1 MTVPSTAR
9 TGLVPAGDAV
19 PLLGGPLGALLLA
32 GRDDT
37 AGGPA
42 FVVHDLAPRALGSPV
57 HTHTREDEWSYVLS
71 GAVGVEIGDTVSVAR
86 AGDLVLKPRGVPH
99 AFWNA
104 GDVPARLLE
113 IISPAGFENYFRDM
127 APLLTDV
134 EGNHER
140 IMQVAQRYDL
150 DIDFSTI
157 PILAERHHLRLG

>member
-1 MTVPSTAR
+1 MEQFVRHVLGPDEGQTVN
-9 TGLVPAGDAV
+9 
-19 PLLGGPLGALLLA
+19 LLA
-32 GRDDT
+32 LGVRFMIEGRRS
-37 AGGPA
+37 GGAFSLVEHPLPA
-42 FVVHDLAPRALGSPV
+42 RALGSPL
-57 HTHTREDEWSYVLS
+57 HTHRNEDEYSYILEGRVGLQLGDEVL
-71 GAVGVEIGDTVSVAR
+71 VA
-86 AGDLVLKPRGVPH
+86 GPGELVFKPRGVPH

-113 IISPAGFENYFRDM
+113 IISPAGFENYFREM

-140 IMQVAQRYDL
+140 IMQVAHRYDL